1 MTKKKKIVIVLAI
14 LAALC
19 ILFIGGKTF
28 SKYIT
33 EVKGVGTASVAKWNF
48 KVNGTEEEIQTINL
62 ASTINNETLAN
73 NKIAPGTSGN
83 FEIRIDG
90 SNAEVGIDYKIEFL
104 NEKNLP
110 QNLIFKYNGKSYD
123 SIVKLNEVLNGKIN
137 ANDEQKQKSFVINWE
152 WPYETGVSETEIAKN
167 DKIDTENGK
176 SNLNYTFDVLVTGT
190 QVIPQN

>member
-137 ANDEQKQKSFVINWE
+137 ANDEQKQKSFEINWE

>member
-1 MTKKKKIVIVLAI
+1 MTQKKKIVIVLAI

>member
-1 MTKKKKIVIVLAI
+1 MLAI

-123 SIVKLNEVLNGKIN
+123 SIVKLNEVLNGKLN

>member
-28 SKYIT
+28 SKYMT